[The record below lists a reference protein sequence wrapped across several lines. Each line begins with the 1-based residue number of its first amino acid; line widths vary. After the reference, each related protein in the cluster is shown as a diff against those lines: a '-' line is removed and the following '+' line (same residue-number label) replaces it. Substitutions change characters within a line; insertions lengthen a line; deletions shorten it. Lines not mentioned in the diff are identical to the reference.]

1 MRQNNK
7 YLDKIADE
15 LTVYQRHLLLGS
27 ELTTQQQEVFDKIE
41 IARAWL
47 NNGYSDAQVIN
58 VLKNDSA
65 VKVQERRAREILSLA
80 YSVFAELR
88 SNRNKNGLK
97 YIYEESYREKAQKM
111 YDESVKA
118 LEFGDREGAAKLM
131 SIYHKL
137 MKEAGIIAGVYEKTS
152 NVDEKK
158 KPTKIIIRRK
168 TNIVNNVVESDE
180 LEEFAEFEE
189 EENE

>member
-7 YLDKIADE
+7 YLEKVADE
-15 LTVYQRHLLLGS
+15 LTIYQKHLLLGT

-41 IARAWL
+41 IARGWL
-47 NNGYSDAQVIN
+47 NSGYSDAQVIN
-58 VLKNDSA
+58 VLKNDSR
-65 VKVQERRAREILSLA
+65 VKVQERRARELLSLA

-111 YDESVKA
+111 YDEAIKA
-118 LEFGDREGAAKLM
+118 LNLDDREGAAKLM

-137 MKEAGIIAGVYEKTS
+137 MKEAGIIAGVYDKTS

-158 KPTKIIIRRK
+158 KPTKIIIKRK
-168 TNIVNNVVESDE
+168 TNIVNNVVQSDE
-180 LEEFAEFEE
+180 LEEFTEFEE